1 MAHLVPSGDVNG
13 LPTVLRGMS
22 SGSRAFLM
30 PSAATPSA
38 SSRLATLRVPTG
50 DLLVRSEWRS
60 SGGALRNR
68 PALSWGRHAPPPPP
82 PAIWQQPV
90 FWASAAAV
98 LAATLFLSVVV
109 RRLRRGGSLRFG
121 RARER
126 SRADMYFQLE
136 QSMLKSSDRRSFPQV
151 VAEAKA
157 SPAVQAPARLPPVAA
172 SMTPPAPSVAPLPAA
187 DPVPSAEAVK
197 EPEAAPATAVA
208 QKKEERQGFGWL
220 KRGSQQ
226 SQAPPLSELF
236 AESDAEDLAF
246 SRAVASELAV
256 EAPDGC
262 FDDIT
267 GLKSIPRSVPKPTQ
281 LMLLHAAV
289 KAEAE
294 KLKPV
299 RRANAVMRVAETMI
313 TDLVDRAANLGERN
327 ERVEALNNLVAI
339 ARETSALSSELA
351 PDVESNKPQYA
362 GQLRSDKLEKLYT
375 DYVDSSVEQVQAQT
389 TAMLSSLMGGAMG
402 SSMEQMQAQ
411 AEQSEVLRIELAAVL
426 KIPEGKAEKLME
438 KRAKAMSQDL
448 MKGLSGLGDLSA

>member
-1 MAHLVPSGDVNG
+1 
-13 LPTVLRGMS
+13 VLFRS
-22 SGSRAFLM
+22 
-30 PSAATPSA
+30 
-38 SSRLATLRVPTG
+38 LRVPTG
-50 DLLVRSEWRS
+50 ALLVHSEWRS

-98 LAATLFLSVVV
+98 LAATLFLSIVVC
-109 RRLRRGGSLRFG
+109 RLRRGGSLRFG

-126 SRADMYFQLE
+126 SKADMYFQLE

-157 SPAVQAPARLPPVAA
+157 SPSVQAPARLPPVAA
-172 SMTPPAPSVAPLPAA
+172 SMPPPAPFVAPLPAA
-187 DPVPSAEAVK
+187 DPVPSAETVK

-226 SQAPPLSELF
+226 SQAPPLSELL

-262 FDDIT
+262 FDDII

-281 LMLLHAAV
+281 LMLLHVAV

-313 TDLVDRAANLGERN
+313 TDLVDRAASLGEKKD
-327 ERVEALNNLVAI
+327 RVEALNNLVAI

-375 DYVDSSVEQVQAQT
+375 DYVDSSVEQVQA
-389 TAMLSSLMGGAMG
+389 AMLSSLMGGAMG

-438 KRAKAMSQDL
+438 KRAQAVSQDW
-448 MKGLSGLGDLSA
+448 MKGLSGLGDLGA